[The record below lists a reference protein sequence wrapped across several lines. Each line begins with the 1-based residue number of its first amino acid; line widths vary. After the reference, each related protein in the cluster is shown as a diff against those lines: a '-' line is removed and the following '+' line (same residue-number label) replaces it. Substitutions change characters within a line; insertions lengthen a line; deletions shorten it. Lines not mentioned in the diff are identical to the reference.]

1 MLRFLPG
8 PVRGAIALLLYTGNT
23 VGAFTTILPFVILKT
38 IIPHEGIR
46 HTLTR
51 LLTAI
56 AWVWIYLNS
65 LILRLTQ
72 HIAWDVEGLDGFD
85 PKTSYLVIS
94 NHRSWADIL
103 VLQHLWKRRIPF
115 LKFFLKRELI
125 WVPLLGIAWW
135 ALDFPFMKRYPKEFL
150 EKHPELK
157 GKDLETTRRYCEKFK
172 KSPISVINF
181 VEGTRFDERKRR
193 HQDSPFRH
201 LLKPRAGGTAT
212 VLSAMGDCLEAI
224 IDVTIVYPENSA
236 PLPFWDFLKGRIPRV
251 VLRARR
257 VEIPPAFVQP
267 GAEADPEFRQA
278 FHEWLNGLWEE
289 KDRQIDEILHSY
301 KKTRATPESEQ

>member
-8 PVRGAIALLLYTGNT
+8 PVRGAIALLLYAANT

-46 HTLTR
+46 HGLTR

-56 AWVWIYLNS
+56 VWIWIYLNT
-65 LILRLTQ
+65 LILYLTQ
-72 HIAWDVEGLDGFD
+72 NIAWDVEGTDGFD
-85 PKTSYLVIS
+85 PKASYLVIS

-103 VLQHLWKRRIPF
+103 VLQHLWKQKIPF

-135 ALDFPFMKRYPKEFL
+135 ALDFPFMKRYSKEFL

-157 GKDLETTRRYCEKFK
+157 GKDLETTRKYCEKFK

-181 VEGTRFDERKRR
+181 VEGTRFDKTKQEK
-193 HQDSPFRH
+193 QKSPYKH
-201 LLKPRAGGTAT
+201 LLKPRAGGTAA
-212 VLSAMGDCLEAI
+212 VLSAMGESLEAI
-224 IDVTIVYPENSA
+224 IDVTIVYPKNNA
-236 PLPFWDFLKGRIPRV
+236 PLPFWNFLKGDITLV

-257 VEIPPAFVQP
+257 IEIPPEFIRR
-267 GAEADPEFRQA
+267 GAETDPEFQKT
-278 FHEWLNGLWEE
+278 FHDWINALWVE
-289 KDRQIDEILHSY
+289 KDRKVEEIFELY
-301 KKTRATPESEQ
+301 SE